1 MFNWTE
7 VLIWEDLK
15 KYNTYGIGGKA
26 HFVVKPHSLE
36 ELQKTLAYIKK
47 EKLNW
52 YILGG
57 GSNVILPDEDFDG
70 VILLLEHLN
79 RINIKENVAI
89 VEAGCS
95 LSKFIQVLLEA
106 SYTNLAML
114 LGIPGTIGGAI
125 IGNAGC
131 YNTEIFDALES
142 VTYIDEEGIL
152 ITKKSKEIRHTYRYT
167 ELKGRKIILINATFS
182 LKKGDSKKARE
193 EIQSHLEIR
202 RKTQPL
208 TERSAGSVFGNPPNL
223 SAGKLIEEA
232 GLKGKRIGGARI
244 SEKHANFIINI
255 ASAKS
260 SDIIDLIEL
269 IKREVKKLHKIELKL
284 EQIIV
289 KW

>member
-15 KYNTYGIGGKA
+15 KYNTYGVGGKA
-26 HFVVKPHSLE
+26 HFVVKPHSME
-36 ELQKTLAYIKK
+36 ELQETLDYIKK
-47 EKLNW
+47 EDLNW
-52 YILGG
+52 YVLGG

-70 VILLLEHLN
+70 VILLLNHLN
-79 RINIKENVAI
+79 KINIKENRVI
-89 VEAGCS
+89 VEAGCP
-95 LSKFIQVLLEA
+95 LSKFIQVLLDA
-106 SYTNLAML
+106 SFTNLAML
-114 LGIPGTIGGAI
+114 FGIPGTVGGAV

-142 VTYIDEEGIL
+142 ITYINEEGVL
-152 ITKKSKEIRHTYRYT
+152 VTKKSEEIKHEYRWT
-167 ELKGRKIILINATFS
+167 ELKGKKIILINATFS

-193 EIQSHLEIR
+193 EIQKHLEIR

-208 TERSAGSVFGNPPNL
+208 TERNAGSVFGNPPNL

-232 GLKGKRIGGARI
+232 GLKGKRIGGAMI
-244 SEKHANFIINI
+244 SEKHANFINNI

-269 IKREVKKLHKIELKL
+269 IKKEVKRLHKIELKL